1 MVSYAQAKELIE
13 SLVNRGEGL
22 DPRDLTLFY
31 GWVYSSY
38 VALEPF
44 PSEHRRFCRRCLD
57 SFDTPDRKL
66 KTGLVLLKSALG
78 KQEKCLPLAE
88 MTLSSDYLK
97 LLARFLQFSRTPSE

>member
-1 MVSYAQAKELIE
+1 MVNYVQAQELLK
-13 SLVNRGEGL
+13 SLVNRGQGL

-44 PSEHRRFCRRCLD
+44 PSEHRRFCERCLD

-66 KTGLVLLKSALG
+66 KRGMLLLKSAL
-78 KQEKCLPLAE
+78 EKLEKGSALPK
-88 MTLSSDYLK
+88 LSPSKDYLK
-97 LLARFLQFSRTPSE
+97 LLTRFLQFAHTPSE